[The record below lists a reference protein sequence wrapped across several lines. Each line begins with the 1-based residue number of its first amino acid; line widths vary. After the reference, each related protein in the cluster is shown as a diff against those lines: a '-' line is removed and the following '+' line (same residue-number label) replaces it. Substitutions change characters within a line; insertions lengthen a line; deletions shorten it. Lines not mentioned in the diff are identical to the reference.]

1 MLRLITHIF
10 ARRVPNKNVHLSK
23 NWLGTTSIKNV
34 SKDKPPTEGRYM
46 PGAGEGEYDVKEI
59 LLKDFA
65 ENKERGTETI
75 EEDDQICPKESDIVI
90 LGGGIIGSAI
100 AYFIKNRVQNSLSVT
115 VIERDPTVCNQ
126 TSPKY
131 I

>member
-1 MLRLITHIF
+1 
-10 ARRVPNKNVHLSK
+10 
-23 NWLGTTSIKNV
+23 
-34 SKDKPPTEGRYM
+34 M